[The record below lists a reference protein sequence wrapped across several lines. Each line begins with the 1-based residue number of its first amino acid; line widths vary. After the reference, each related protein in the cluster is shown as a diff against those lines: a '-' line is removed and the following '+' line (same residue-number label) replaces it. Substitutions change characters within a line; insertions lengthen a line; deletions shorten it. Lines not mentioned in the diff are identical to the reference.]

1 MAETMTSEQIQ
12 DRLLQAALPHVAFD
26 GWAQSVFDAAI
37 VESGV
42 APAVARAL
50 CPRGAVDLAVAFHK
64 AGDGAM
70 VARMQAADLSAMR
83 FRDRIASGV
92 RFRLEEA
99 AAHKEEVRR
108 GSTLFALPHLAGDGA
123 KLIWGTA
130 DAIWT
135 TLGDSSDDFNWY
147 SKRATLSGVYGATV
161 LFWLGDHSEDHVATW
176 AFLDRRIDD
185 VMQIEALKKT
195 VRDSPTLSAVM
206 AGPNWLLDQIKAP
219 AKSGPNDMP
228 GSWTAPQNDTEP
240 SDKEAT

>member
-1 MAETMTSEQIQ
+1 MGAVMAETMTSEQIQ

-135 TLGDSSDDFNWY
+135 ALGDTSEDVNWY
-147 SKRATLSGVYGATV
+147 TKRMILGGVYSSTI
-161 LFWLGDHSEDHVATW
+161 LFWLGDDSPESEKTW
-176 AFLDRRIDD
+176 AFLDRRIED
-185 VMQIEALKKT
+185 VMRIETVKAQ
-195 VRDSPTLSAVM
+195 VRDNPLLSKM
-206 AGPNWLLDQIKAP
+206 IAGPNWLLSQIKAP
-219 AKSGPNDMP
+219 SRTERDDLP
-228 GSWTAPQNDTEP
+228 GTLH
-240 SDKEAT
+240 K